1 MSEVLRESKA
11 VLASPSSVPV
21 PVLVA
26 GIAIVATRV
35 INVALQVHDSGLA
48 EVASFVY
55 RSAQAWDSTLIFIAS
70 QLIFFFELRC
80 AVALMRGKNWGRYG
94 FVAAQLVVILYMF
107 CASVG
112 WIYPELFS
120 INGENNLQIIHLLL
134 SQKLPDFLVIMLL
147 FLPAT
152 SRGYYRQP

>member
-11 VLASPSSVPV
+11 VLTSPSSVPV
-21 PVLVA
+21 PILVA
-26 GIAIVATRV
+26 GIAIVATRLV
-35 INVALQVHDSGLA
+35 SVALQVHELGMA

-94 FVAAQLVVILYMF
+94 FVAAQASVMLYMF
-107 CASVG
+107 CASMG

-120 INGENNLQIIHLLL
+120 ISGDNNLQIVHQLI
-134 SQKLPDFLVIMLL
+134 SQKLPDLLVILLL
-147 FLPAT
+147 FLPET
-152 SRGYYRQP
+152 SRAFFRKK